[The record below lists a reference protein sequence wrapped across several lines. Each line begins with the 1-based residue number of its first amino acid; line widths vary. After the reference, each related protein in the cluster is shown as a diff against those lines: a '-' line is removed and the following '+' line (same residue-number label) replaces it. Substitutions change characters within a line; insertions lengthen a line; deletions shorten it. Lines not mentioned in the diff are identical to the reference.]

1 MPRLP
6 GADSNYKVPV
16 GPVAAV
22 IQIPPA
28 MVAAAEAA
36 AAQES
41 TSMSTLLQQAVLQQE
56 TAAGAGGGGGGGGK
70 GGHNKAALDAIARIA
85 AGIDAKPTQRTK
97 TPAERQAEIEK
108 LKREA
113 QQNPQQRDPA
123 EDRKQEQQ
131 KQARDA
137 NPLLAFF

>member
-1 MPRLP
+1 MLGPQ
-6 GADSNYKVPV
+6 GADSHTKVPV
-16 GPVAAV
+16 GAIAAV

-36 AAQES
+36 AQE
-41 TSMSTLLQQAVLQQE
+41 SMSTALQQAVLQQD
-56 TAAGAGGGGGGGGK
+56 AAARSGGGGGGGAK
-70 GGHNKAALDAIARIA
+70 GGHKEAIDAISRLA
-85 AGIDAKPTQRTK
+85 ASIDAKPTQRVK

-113 QQNPQQRDPA
+113 QQNPQQRDLA
-123 EDRKQEQQ
+123 DDSRQEQQ
-131 KQARDA
+131 KQPYQQ